1 MKKLATDILK
11 DTFAI
16 IIGAIAYAAGLC
28 IFAAPSQMLSG
39 GASGI
44 ATVINS
50 FTGLGIGLGTFLV
63 NVPIFIATLFVCGK
77 RYTLRTIYCCFLFST
92 VIDVFDYFVNFNYS
106 GDKLLCAL
114 YGGLLMGAG
123 LYVIMMRSIVTG
135 GSDLLAYLIQRKY
148 PAYSI
153 STLVMIIDGIVVIGG
168 AIAYRS
174 ADSALYSVL
183 LTIMLTLTL
192 NTLLRGRSH
201 GGVYFILS
209 QHADEIVKKINDEL
223 ERGAT
228 IIDAKGSYTGENKQM
243 IMCAVGKR
251 QSGYLRKLVFE
262 TDPTAFVITGN
273 AESVYGEG
281 FVTPGKEDIF

>member
-1 MKKLATDILK
+1 MKKIVTDIFK

-16 IIGAIAYAAGLC
+16 LIGAVAYAAGLC
-28 IFAAPSQMLSG
+28 IFAAPSHMLSG

-44 ATVINS
+44 ATVLNS
-50 FTGLGIGLGTFLV
+50 FFGIGIGLGTFLV
-63 NVPIFIATLFVCGK
+63 NIPIFIATFFMCGK
-77 RYTLRTIYCCFLFST
+77 RYTLRTVYCCFMFSA
-92 VIDVFDYFVNFNYS
+92 VIDAFDALVSYQYS

-135 GSDLLAYLIQRKY
+135 GSDLLAYLIQRRY

-153 STLVMIIDGIVVIGG
+153 STLVMVIDGLIVIGG
-168 AIAYRS
+168 ALAYRS
-174 ADSALYSVL
+174 TDSALYSVL
-183 LTIMLTLTL
+183 LTIILTLTL
-192 NTLLRGRSH
+192 DTLLRGRSH
-201 GGVYFILS
+201 GGVHFILS
-209 QHADEIVKKINDEL
+209 QKSDEIVKRIDKEL

-228 IIDAKGSYTGENKQM
+228 IIDVKGSYTNEHKQM

-251 QSGYLRKLVFE
+251 QSGYLRKIVFD
-262 TDPTAFVITGN
+262 TDPNAFVIIGN
-273 AESVYGEG
+273 AESVYGNG

>member
-1 MKKLATDILK
+1 MKKLLSDFLK
-11 DTFAI
+11 DSIVI

-28 IFAAPSQMLSG
+28 IFAAPSHMLSG

-50 FTGLGIGLGTFLV
+50 FFGVGIGLGTFLV
-63 NVPIFIATLFVCGK
+63 NVPIFIATYFICGK
-77 RYTLRTIYCCFLFST
+77 RYTLRTVWCCLLFSA
-92 VIDVFDYFVNFNYS
+92 VIDTFDALVAFEYV

-135 GSDLLAYLIQRKY
+135 GSDLLAYLIQRKH

-153 STLVMIIDGIVVIGG
+153 STLVMIIDGIIVIGG
-168 AIAYRS
+168 AIAYQS

-183 LTIMLTLTL
+183 LTIILTLTL
-192 NTLLRGRSH
+192 DTLLRGRSH
-201 GGVYFILS
+201 GGVHFILS
-209 QHADEIVKKINDEL
+209 QDADKIIERIDKEL
-223 ERGAT
+223 GRGAT
-228 IIDAKGSYTGENKQM
+228 IIDAKGSYTGESKKM
-243 IMCAVGKR
+243 IMCAVSKR
-251 QSGYLRKLVFE
+251 QSPYLRRIIYDV
-262 TDPTAFVITGN
+262 DPSAFVIIGN

-281 FVTPGKEDIF
+281 FATVGKEDIF

>member
-1 MKKLATDILK
+1 MKKIFDDILK
-11 DTFAI
+11 DTVAI

-28 IFAAPSQMLSG
+28 IFAAPSHMLSG

-44 ATVINS
+44 ATVVNS
-50 FTGLGIGLGTFLV
+50 FFGLGIGLGTFIV
-63 NVPIFIATLFVCGK
+63 NIPIFIATFIICGK
-77 RYTLRTIYCCFLFST
+77 RYTLRTVYCCFAFSA
-92 VIDVFDYFVNFNYS
+92 VIDVFDMLVSYEYA

-135 GSDLLAYLIQRKY
+135 GSDLLAYLIQRKH

-153 STLVMIIDGIVVIGG
+153 SALVMIIDGVVVIGG
-168 AIAYRS
+168 AIAYQS

-183 LTIMLTLTL
+183 LTIILTLVL
-192 NTLLRGRSH
+192 DTLLRGRSH

-209 QHADEIVKKINDEL
+209 EKTEEIISKIDKEL
-223 ERGAT
+223 GRGAT
-228 IIDAKGSYTGENKQM
+228 IIDAKGSYTGENKKM
-243 IMCAVGKR
+243 IMCAVSKR
-251 QSGYLRKLVFE
+251 QSGYLRKIVYD
-262 TDPTAFVITGN
+262 TDPKAFVIIGN

-281 FVTPGKEDIF
+281 FATVGKEDIF